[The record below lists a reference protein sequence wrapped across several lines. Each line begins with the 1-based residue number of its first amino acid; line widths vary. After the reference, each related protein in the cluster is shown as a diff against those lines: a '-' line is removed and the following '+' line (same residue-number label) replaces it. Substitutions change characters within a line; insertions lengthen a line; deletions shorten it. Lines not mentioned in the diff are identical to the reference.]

1 MSTKIP
7 FRQPQQ
13 HQQQQQCE
21 NVGFLFILGQISK
34 SLKRPDDSRR
44 QSGRGIN
51 KEVQGQV
58 PIRADFGCRQR
69 RPLGRLPSAV
79 NYANGS
85 FFQNNIIEEHERC
98 KTAQFNESE
107 PAQRTQHAR
116 LLSVLLW
123 RINARTGSTDKEA
136 EATKCCLKLRKA
148 GLIGVLDITLN

>member
-1 MSTKIP
+1 M
-7 FRQPQQ
+7 
-13 HQQQQQCE
+13 
-21 NVGFLFILGQISK
+21 GFLFIFGQISK
-34 SLKRPDDSRR
+34 SLKRPDDSVLCSRR
-44 QSGRGIN
+44 HSGRGIN

-58 PIRADFGCRQR
+58 PIRADFGCRRPR
-69 RPLGRLPSAV
+69 RLLSRLPSAV
-79 NYANGS
+79 NYANGP

-123 RINARTGSTDKEA
+123 RFNARTGTDKEA